1 MTKIKEDQKSDSK
14 ALIKTQN
21 KTMETLESWTDNQN
35 RKQWL
40 NGSKQSQ
47 EDKLV
52 DEVIRCLEES
62 PSADF

>member
-21 KTMETLESWTDNQN
+21 KTMETLESWTDNQD